1 MSRFRPIP
9 APTVVPTRP
18 RFPRAAQAVARVVM
32 RGIGGI
38 PRSTATRALTV
49 RCGGFGSTERLHAG
63 RPRARSLART
73 RIECGVAAVP
83 PGSPG

>member
-18 RFPRAAQAVARVVM
+18 RFQRAAEVGRVVM
-32 RGIGGI
+32 RGIGGV

-63 RPRARSLART
+63 RPQAPSLART